1 VADRRLKL
9 PERRSLG
16 DQIYELLRDDIVYIR
31 LEPGAMIYEN
41 EIAERLGV
49 SRTPVREAFRLL
61 ANEQLIVI
69 EPQRGTR
76 VAPISASKV
85 TEAWFVRERLEVG
98 AFRQAAARWNEAIE
112 AQCDRQMDSL
122 LEQQAEAAR
131 ERDALRLLKL
141 DEDMH
146 RLIIEITGNQTL
158 LQVVMQMRAHINRVR
173 YLALTISGKE
183 RLERIVCEH
192 QEILQAIRKGD
203 AVRTEQLLESHLSKL
218 NDELPEIRSRYGAY
232 FAD

>member
-1 VADRRLKL
+1 MADSRLKHT
-9 PERRSLG
+9 ERRSLG
-16 DQIYELLRDDIVYIR
+16 DQIYELLRDDIVYTR
-31 LEPGAMIYEN
+31 YEPGAMIYEN
-41 EIAERLGV
+41 EIADRLGV

-61 ANEQLIVI
+61 ANEHLIAI

-76 VAPISASKV
+76 IAKISVNKV

-98 AFRQAAARWNEAIE
+98 AFRLAAEKWNA
-112 AQCDRQMDSL
+112 AVAKLYDSQLNIL
-122 LEQQAEAAR
+122 LEEQSSAAKD
-131 ERDALRLLKL
+131 RDAMRLLKL